1 MPKKAPKNEEKLNYN
16 AEVRKLRDEGV
27 KNLYLLWG
35 PEDYLREL
43 YLAELKKTCL
53 PEGEDDFSYRRMDGP
68 DIDLRL
74 LGQMIDSVPF
84 LSERTFIEV
93 RDAELNKI
101 KDKEAE
107 KFIKLIS
114 DIPDYCT
121 VAFVQ
126 KAEFEPDSRLKPI
139 KSIKKLGS
147 ELKFTSQSQDALIKW
162 IVRRFAAAGKS
173 VELPAANRLI
183 FISGDLMSRLI
194 PEIEKVAAYA
204 KDERVTVSDVEAVAN
219 HLPEAD
225 IFEMTEFISQK
236 NYNAAASVL
245 AELLADKNNEPIMLT
260 AMLGMQM
267 RRLYASR
274 LAIEKRLGTDYVMSA
289 CSIRHEFVANKLLAA
304 ARGFELS
311 QLKRAVEL
319 CAETDYAMKSSGED
333 DTELLKE
340 LVVRIAAGEKS
351 A

>member
-1 MPKKAPKNEEKLNYN
+1 MPKKPPKNEEKLNYN
-16 AEVRKLRDEGV
+16 AEVRKLKTEGV

-43 YLAELKKTCL
+43 YIAELKKACI

-74 LGQMIDSVPF
+74 LEQMVDSVPF

-93 RDAELNKI
+93 RDVDLNRIKEKDAERLTKI
-101 KDKEAE
+101 
-107 KFIKLIS
+107 LS

-121 VAFVQ
+121 VAFAE
-126 KAEFEPDSRLKPI
+126 KAEFEPDGRLKLI

-173 VELPAANRLI
+173 IELPAANRLI

-194 PEIEKVAAYA
+194 PEIEKIAAYA
-204 KDERVTVSDVEAVAN
+204 GDERVTVQDVEAVAD

-225 IFEMTEFISQK
+225 IFEMTEFISQR
-236 NYNAAASVL
+236 NYNAAVSVL
-245 AELLADKNNEPIMLT
+245 AELLADKNNEPIMLVS
-260 AMLGMQM
+260 MLGMQM
-267 RRLYASR
+267 RRLYAAR
-274 LAIEKRLGTDYVMSA
+274 LAIEKRLGADFVMDA
-289 CSIRHEFVANKLLAA
+289 CSIKHEFVANKLLSA
-304 ARGFELS
+304 ARGFDIA
-311 QLKRAVEL
+311 QLRCAVEL
-319 CAETDYAMKSSGED
+319 CADTDYAMKSSNTD
-333 DTELLKE
+333 DAELLKE
-340 LVVRIAAGEKS
+340 LVLRIAAGEKS